1 MTQTSSPRP
10 IQGGS
15 VENLA
20 VINTVEALQG
30 DLRAI
35 TATQAQAG
43 RGIGLGGNARPRR
56 TRAVANLVQMVH
68 AKLEAVDR
76 QNIGRAVLDNVY
88 GCGTASKRQRIVAN
102 SVDCGSARS
111 LLDELHRAADSAI
124 DGHVAGGH
132 GDGINAGVAID
143 GAV

>member
-1 MTQTSSPRP
+1 
-10 IQGGS
+10 
-15 VENLA
+15 
-20 VINTVEALQG
+20 
-30 DLRAI
+30 
-35 TATQAQAG
+35 
-43 RGIGLGGNARPRR
+43 
-56 TRAVANLVQMVH
+56 MVY

-143 GAV
+143 GAVLCYRHRGIGSRQGDDLGRSRWR